1 MVATSSM
8 GAGVST
14 VPAIVRMGRRLR
26 RAGRAGSLACCALA
40 LAVAAAMPGTAR
52 AQAQCVGLLDGLR
65 APVGTALTN
74 QGRLLIAEAGDGS
87 AGSGR
92 ISILDRNGKRRTLI
106 DGLPSGP
113 ADVGTPSGPSGLLMN
128 GRSLYLAMGTG
139 DTGVMGP
146 RAGTTLVNLAGPSSP
161 IFSSVLELFFTGR
174 TEARTTGFTMTRDN
188 QDALAHG
195 RLVSLRDGG
204 GNYLSIRMV
213 SDLPN
218 FTPSPLPDVPDNI
231 HATNPF
237 AIAGFGFSFYLNDGG
252 RNSTWQV
259 NRFTGAASELASYP
273 DIPNPLFGTIGGP
286 FIQAVPTGINTVGRQ
301 LLVSLF
307 RGAPFATGVSTV
319 ETLDPFTGA
328 HSPVVTGLTTGID
341 TAVDRHRGRND
352 LLILEMAGFG
362 PFFAGPGTLL
372 RIPGF
377 EGAPETVADCLVAPT
392 SMSLD
397 RWTRT
402 MYVTQQD
409 GNVVRVPL
417 H

>member
-1 MVATSSM
+1 M
-8 GAGVST
+8 
-14 VPAIVRMGRRLR
+14 R
-26 RAGRAGSLACCALA
+26 RAGILGLSLA
-40 LAVAAAMPGTAR
+40 LAIAAVLPVT
-52 AQAQCVGLLDGLR
+52 AQAQGQCVATASGLR
-65 APVGTALTN
+65 LPVGSTMTDSGN
-74 QGRLLIAEAGDGS
+74 LLVAESGNGGAE
-87 AGSGR
+87 SGR
-92 ISILDRNGKRRTLI
+92 ISIIDRNGNRRTLI
-106 DGLPSGP
+106 DGMPSGR
-113 ADVGTPSGPSGLLMN
+113 ADVGDPSGPSGLLMQ
-128 GRSLYLAMGTG
+128 GRSLFVTIGEG
-139 DTGVMGP
+139 DEAIMGP
-146 RAGTTLVNLAGPSSP
+146 RPGTALANPAGPSSP

-174 TEARTTGFTMTRDN
+174 TEARTTGFRMTRDN